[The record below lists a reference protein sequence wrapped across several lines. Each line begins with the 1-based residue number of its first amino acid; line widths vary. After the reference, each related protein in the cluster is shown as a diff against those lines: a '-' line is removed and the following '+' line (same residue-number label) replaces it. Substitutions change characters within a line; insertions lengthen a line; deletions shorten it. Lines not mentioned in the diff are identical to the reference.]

1 MNDYGLIAP
10 YLVSSLVNL
19 FKPENKSQ
27 YKLIKDQNS
36 IRMNDFL
43 TNGGIAV
50 SLYSNKLT
58 FRDSNKTFKFDGDLL
73 ETMTPY
79 DFNVN
84 HANPQSQKSIYE
96 FGGEMKIYNIKQKGR
111 KSNRDKSMIKL
122 LESPAIMASGVS
134 KTIFLS
140 SYPDELCDRIK
151 LLLQEKRAGYN
162 SDLFNQEIV
171 AMIDKFLEYNC
182 ISKKQHKP
190 ILTKCNLL

>member
-1 MNDYGLIAP
+1 
-10 YLVSSLVNL
+10 
-19 FKPENKSQ
+19 
-27 YKLIKDQNS
+27 
-36 IRMNDFL
+36 MNDFL

-50 SLYSNKLT
+50 SLYSNMLT
-58 FRDSNKTFKFDGDLL
+58 FRDSNKTFKLDGSLL

-96 FGGEMKIYNIKQKGR
+96 FAREMKIYIKQKGR
-111 KSNRDKSMIKL
+111 KNNSDKSMIKL

-151 LLLQEKRAGYN
+151 LLLREKRAGSN
-162 SDLFNQEIV
+162 SDLFSQEIV
-171 AMIDKFLEYNC
+171 AMIDKLLEYN
-182 ISKKQHKP
+182 
-190 ILTKCNLL
+190 